1 MQAITFTVPPHSR
14 RISIFRAVFIRVG
27 CDANDKHLIPTRY
40 KKGKAVGRDLN
51 KAAEWY
57 EQAAELGLD
66 AARER
71 LDKLG
76 R

>member
-1 MQAITFTVPPHSR
+1 MFV
-14 RISIFRAVFIRVG
+14 RVG
-27 CDANDKHLIPTRY
+27 CAGKDKHLIPSRY
-40 KKGKAVGRDLN
+40 EKGKVVGRDLN
-51 KAAEWY
+51 KATEWY

-66 AARER
+66 AVRER